1 MRRVDAISIDMDLP
15 CARCGQ
21 MGAGGRAQLCL
32 ECAGKVVEEKPRK
45 RKEKP
50 AREASLVGGGLF
62 AGSVPVPAPED
73 TEATEDTEGD

>member
-50 AREASLVGGGLF
+50 AREAF
-62 AGSVPVPAPED
+62 PVPAPED